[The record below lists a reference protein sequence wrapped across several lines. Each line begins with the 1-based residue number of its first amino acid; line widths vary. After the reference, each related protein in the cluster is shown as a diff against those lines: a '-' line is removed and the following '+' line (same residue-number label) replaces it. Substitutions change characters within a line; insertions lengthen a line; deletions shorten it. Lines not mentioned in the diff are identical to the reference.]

1 MNSIALV
8 FFTFWINNPNVTT
21 GPEISEKLYATHEE
35 CAEFVNAVADDGTNT
50 NVVDENFE
58 FRFTSVDGLVFH
70 GGCYTAEE
78 YEKKFLQ
85 QS

>member
-1 MNSIALV
+1 MNTIALV
-8 FFTFWINNPNVTT
+8 FFTFWINNPNAQT

-35 CAEFVNAVADDGTNT
+35 CAEFVNAIADDGTNT
-50 NVVDENFE
+50 TVVDENFE
-58 FRFTSVDGLVFH
+58 FEFASADGLVFY

>member
-8 FFTFWINNPNVTT
+8 FFTFWLHNPNART
-21 GPEISEKLYATHEE
+21 GPEISETLFATHKE
-35 CAEFVNAVADDGTNT
+35 CAEFVNSIADDGTNT
-50 NVVDENFE
+50 SVVDENFE
-58 FRFTSVDGLVFH
+58 FKFSSVDGLVFF
-70 GGCYTAEE
+70 GGCYSAEE